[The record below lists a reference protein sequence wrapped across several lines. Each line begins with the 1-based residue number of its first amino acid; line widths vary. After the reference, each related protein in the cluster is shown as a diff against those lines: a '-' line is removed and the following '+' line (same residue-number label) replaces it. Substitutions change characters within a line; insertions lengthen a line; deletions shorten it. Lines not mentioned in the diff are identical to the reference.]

1 MSWAEGHG
9 TSQKDNLWFVKATT
23 LMQSGGTVD
32 VEIEANLWALFGAHM
47 NMKVY
52 GQMWLEQRAISTPRS
67 KKKLPRT
74 IKLEPAFFHPIM
86 LMKINS
92 KPRSSIFKN
101 PSIWPGK
108 CESTKPWA
116 QYSSRIVFLC
126 RKCVPT
132 WICRRLRI

>member
-52 GQMWLEQRAISTPRS
+52 GQMWLEQRASSTPRS
-67 KKKLPRT
+67 KKTTKNHQAWTRL
-74 IKLEPAFFHPIM
+74 F
-86 LMKINS
+86 
-92 KPRSSIFKN
+92 SSHNADEDK
-101 PSIWPGK
+101 
-108 CESTKPWA
+108 
-116 QYSSRIVFLC
+116 Q
-126 RKCVPT
+126 
-132 WICRRLRI
+132 